1 MRVADQNN
9 CGCSEAEQFGSI
21 GGHVRQ
27 DAEATAD
34 LLFDSIKVDG
44 CGPSQNISEW
54 AAELN
59 ATGRPILIE
68 DCLTK
73 RYTKKGLPSPV
84 PLAEIFE
91 TCPGNFFRLGQDIG
105 PQFVSAEPLPLRVV
119 FLAREAGAHAAA
131 RHDVQ
136 SDPDIHDHGAVPDPR
151 APSLT
156 DPSGDES

>member
-1 MRVADQNN
+1 MQPPCHPCPDDQAAVRVADQNN

-54 AAELN
+54 ASELN
-59 ATGRPILIE
+59 NTGRPILIE

-84 PLAEIFE
+84 PLAKIFE

-119 FLAREAGAHAAA
+119 FFAKEAGA
-131 RHDVQ
+131 
-136 SDPDIHDHGAVPDPR
+136 
-151 APSLT
+151 
-156 DPSGDES
+156 